1 MAETGI
7 TAAISLIT
15 KLEYYCSFHREFF
28 KIRYA
33 VVLLWRVVDKWQW
46 WNSSS
51 YERRLKFHCQITN
64 LVSSDNDIDEKDK
77 GRDGCS
83 LATLKPLVDVNHDG
97 QASIAKIT
105 KPRCLN
111 GGQCYAKVRDEV
123 KTSVITPFQNNNKL
137 WERARAKAGVE
148 LLFILYHYPMW
159 DSQSTPSSR
168 SGHDI

>member
-1 MAETGI
+1 VGVTGAASAWTTPFSSTELTI
-7 TAAISLIT
+7 TAPSWPCAAEAAA
-15 KLEYYCSFHREFF
+15 KANAAPVA
-28 KIRYA
+28 A
-33 VVLLWRVVDKWQW
+33 VRATARKRPIP
-46 WNSSS
+46 NSG
-51 YERRLKFHCQITN
+51 
-64 LVSSDNDIDEKDK
+64 IDEKDK

-148 LLFILYHYPMW
+148 LLFILYQYPMW